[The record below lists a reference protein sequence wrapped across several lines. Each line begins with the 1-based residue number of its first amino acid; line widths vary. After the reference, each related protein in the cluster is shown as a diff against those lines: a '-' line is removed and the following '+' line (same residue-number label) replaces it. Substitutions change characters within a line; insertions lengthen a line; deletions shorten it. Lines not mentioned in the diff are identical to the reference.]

1 MPLPRIALGQAAD
14 PVRER
19 VATELPS
26 LVSLYKHFHANPE
39 LSFMEVETAKR
50 LAAELRAAGLT
61 VTTGIGGHGIV
72 GILKNG
78 PGPTLLIRADMD
90 GLPVQEETGLPYASK
105 KQLVDEQGNTVYTM
119 HACGHDVHITSFVG
133 TARILGQLRDQWSGT
148 LVMIGQPAWD
158 FNSPACRCSR
168 GVRGCE

>member
-1 MPLPRIALGQAAD
+1 
-14 PVRER
+14 
-19 VATELPS
+19 
-26 LVSLYKHFHANPE
+26 
-39 LSFMEVETAKR
+39 MEVETAKR

-133 TARILGQLRDQWSGT
+133 TARMLGQLRD
-148 LVMIGQPAWD
+148 
-158 FNSPACRCSR
+158 
-168 GVRGCE
+168 